1 MPNDNSKSDNAKSW
15 LGTLKILAENAVNT
29 IPADAD
35 LSAEDIAKAIAEG
48 AANTGRVSTK
58 DFNGGDR

>member
-1 MPNDNSKSDNAKSW
+1 MANDKNDNAKSW

-29 IPADAD
+29 IPSDAD

-58 DFNGGDR
+58 DFQKSSEG

>member
-1 MPNDNSKSDNAKSW
+1 MANDKKSDNDQSW
-15 LGTLKILAENAVNT
+15 LATLRILAENAVNT

-35 LSAEDIAKAIAEG
+35 LSAEDIARAIAEG
-48 AANTGRVSTK
+48 AANTGRVSAK

>member
-1 MPNDNSKSDNAKSW
+1 MDNDKKSNDQSW
-15 LGTLKILAENAVNT
+15 LATLRILAENAVNT

-35 LSAEDIAKAIAEG
+35 LSAEDIARALKEG
-48 AANTGRVSTK
+48 AANTGRVSAK